1 MKPIN
6 KNSSLDLNVLLALV
20 LNLALVFAL
29 YPTLTANAADCSL
42 KDKPKVSAGADQ
54 TVQELK
60 NVSLVGSA
68 KDAKDLEYEWT
79 CNGGTVESASLIEAN
94 FIAPE
99 VEQDTYFVCTLKA
112 TSECGF
118 DYDTAN
124 ILVLNKPGEVLGE
137 ADQAIL
143 SAEPS
148 SGCAPLNNVSLTADI
163 GENNDASREYTYY
176 FYCNGDTD
184 WNKTL
189 ITHENSFTAKDLCN
203 YDETGTYNAYVKVT
217 AVGQPDIKESI
228 MIAVDDCKTEDNT
241 DSNANVN
248 GGDQTNGTGDDSE
261 NTQNQTISVNQ
272 LVSNITAKTTY
283 SDSADAK
290 AGDDLSFQVTLE
302 AVGRKL
308 PDVVLAD
315 ILPNGI
321 DNVRDITIDGKEVNG
336 NLGEGIRL
344 EDIDEGT
351 AMTVVFTATI
361 EDQGDFDGN
370 EPTLTNTVSAR
381 CADDSCSGRDSA
393 EINLADRIK
402 TEVLT
407 TNNTGFGDNPL
418 TDSFVI
424 PAGLSLLLV
433 WMFKTRLIQF
443 DKWADGQKL
452 RYSVYKSR
460 KNLNLKRSKLIKK
473 DISDR
478 WS

>member
-1 MKPIN
+1 MKPNN
-6 KNSSLDLNVLLALV
+6 KNSHLGLKISLALV
-20 LNLALVFAL
+20 LNLALVFVA
-29 YPTLTANAADCSL
+29 YPILSANAADCEL
-42 KDKPKVSAGADQ
+42 KDKPKVNAGADQ

-60 NVSLVGSA
+60 NVALDGSV
-68 KDAKDLEYEWT
+68 KGAKDLEYEWT

-112 TSECGF
+112 TNECGF

-137 ADQAIL
+137 NDQTVL
-143 SAEPS
+143 SADPS

-163 GENNDASREYTYY
+163 GENNGASREYTYY

-189 ITHENSFTAKDLCN
+189 ITHENSFTAEDLCN
-203 YDETGTYNAYVKVT
+203 YAETGTYNAYVKVT
-217 AVGQPDIKESI
+217 TPGQPDIKESI

-241 DSNANVN
+241 DNNANVS
-248 GGDQTNGTGDDSE
+248 GSGDDSGNGE
-261 NTQNQTISVNQ
+261 NQNILVTQLI
-272 LVSNITAKTTY
+272 SNITAKTTY
-283 SDSADAK
+283 GTSANAK
-290 AGDDLSFQVTLE
+290 NGDDLSFQITVE
-302 AVGRKL
+302 AIGKKL
-308 PDVVLAD
+308 TDVVLTD
-315 ILPNGI
+315 NLPSGI
-321 DNVRDITIDGKEVNG
+321 DHIRNITIDGKPATE
-336 NLGEGIRL
+336 NLEEGIRL
-344 EDIDEGT
+344 GDIDEGT

-370 EPTLTNTVSAR
+370 EPTLTNSVSAR

-393 EINLADRIK
+393 EINLADRIN

-418 TDSFVI
+418 TDSFFI
-424 PAGLSLLLV
+424 PAALSLALV

-452 RYSVYKSR
+452 RYSVYKSK
-460 KNLNLKRSKLIKK
+460 KNLDLKRSKLITK